1 MVFQHTTQQNLAGH
15 VSQFHAWESGTQ
27 TRYLPSMT
35 DWTDEDQYGA
45 LHDFAD
51 EHGYAVA

>member
-35 DWTDEDQYGA
+35 AWTDEDQYGA